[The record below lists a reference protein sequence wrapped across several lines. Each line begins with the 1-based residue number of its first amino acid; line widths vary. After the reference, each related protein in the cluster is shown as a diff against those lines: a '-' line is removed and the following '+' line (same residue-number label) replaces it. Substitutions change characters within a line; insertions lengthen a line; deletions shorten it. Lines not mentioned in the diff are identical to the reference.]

1 MIINIQEIRNGS
13 LLLEGKRCS
22 KYICYISV
30 VEDADFRRAFHVDFD
45 GMDDQDCDPD
55 ELGWYYFIG

>member
-1 MIINIQEIRNGS
+1 MALFCWKEKGVLNS
-13 LLLEGKRCS
+13 
-22 KYICYISV
+22 ICYISV
-30 VEDADFRRAFHVDFD
+30 VEDANFRRAFHVDFD